1 MRISKDDL
9 VPDESGSVWSWATSA
24 GESVMVVKPM
34 TIPWGD
40 SLTVNVRLWLPDPP
54 DDPPARRSRQRAPL
68 RRKRGAR
75 TEFLDF
81 ETVVVTVAVT
91 TTIRHIDLEEP

>member
-9 VPDESGSVWSWATSA
+9 GPYEPLSWVWA
-24 GESVMVVKPM
+24 
-34 TIPWGD
+34 D
-40 SLTVNVRLWLPDPP
+40 SLMVNVRLWFPDPP

-68 RRKRGAR
+68 RRKQRAPLRRKRGAR

-81 ETVVVTVAVT
+81 ETVHVTVVVT
-91 TTIRHIDLEEP
+91 TTIRHIDLEE

>member
-9 VPDESGSVWSWATSA
+9 VLYEPGSWATSA
-24 GESVMVVKPM
+24 GELVGIVKPM

-40 SLTVNVRLWLPDPP
+40 SITVNVRLWFPDPP
-54 DDPPARRSRQRAPL
+54 DDPP
-68 RRKRGAR
+68 KRGAR

-91 TTIRHIDLEEP
+91 TTIRHIDLEGP